1 MAISMDN
8 VSHIPVLLKESVDY
22 LVTKK
27 NGVYFEGTLG
37 FGGHTEEIVNRL
49 SVKGSVVSTDVDLNA
64 FNYCKEKFKG
74 EDRIKLYNFN
84 FSLIDV
90 IAKIESLE
98 FFDGILADLG
108 VSSFQLDNAAAGFSY
123 SVNSELDLRL
133 DKNLRKTAADFIN
146 YESVEKIANVIFE
159 YGEEKNSRKIAR
171 QITETRKV
179 KRIETTDELKKIIAS
194 VTNPKYLTKTL
205 SRVFQAL
212 RIYVNDELGALKAFL
227 NNSLPVLRKGGRLVV
242 ISYHSLEDRIVKDFF
257 KYESLSCICPPDSPI
272 CNCGKVRRLNV
283 ITKKPIVTSEL
294 EIRNNKRARSAKLR
308 VAERI

>member
-1 MAISMDN
+1 MTQI
-8 VSHIPVLLKESVDY
+8 HIPVLLKESTDF
-22 LVTKK
+22 LIT
-27 NGVYFEGTLG
+27 NRSGIYFEGTLG

-49 SVKGSVVSTDVDLNA
+49 TKKSTIVSTDVDVEA
-64 FNYCKEKFKG
+64 FKYCKEKFK
-74 EDRIKLYNFN
+74 DVNNVKLYNFN

-123 SVNSELDLRL
+123 STKTKLDLRL

-146 YESVEKIANVIFE
+146 SESEENIAKVIFE
-159 YGEEKNSRKIAR
+159 FGEERNSRKISRKIFEA
-171 QITETRKV
+171 RKV
-179 KRIETTDELKKIIAS
+179 KKIETTDELKVIISS

-212 RIYVNDELGALKAFL
+212 RIYINNELDTLKIFL
-227 NNSLPVLRKGGRLVV
+227 ENSMPLLKKEGRLVV
-242 ISYHSLEDRIVKDFF
+242 ISYHSLEDRIVKEFF
-257 KYESLSCICPPDSPI
+257 NNESRGCICPPDAPI
-272 CNCGKVRRLNV
+272 CTCGRVKRLK
-283 ITKKPIVTSEL
+283 ILTKKPVTPSES
-294 EIRNNKRARSAKLR
+294 EIKNNKRARSAKLR

>member
-1 MAISMDN
+1 MTQA
-8 VSHIPVLLKESVDY
+8 HIPVLLKESVDY
-22 LVTKK
+22 LVTK
-27 NGVYFEGTLG
+27 NDGVYFEGTLG
-37 FGGHTEEIVNRL
+37 FGGHTKEIVNRL

-146 YESVEKIANVIFE
+146 YESEEKIANIIFE

>member
-1 MAISMDN
+1 MIPT
-8 VSHIPVLLKESVDY
+8 HIPVLLNESIDY

-37 FGGHTEEIVNRL
+37 FGGHTDKIL
-49 SVKGSVVSTDVDLNA
+49 SMLSKKGSIVSTDVDQNA
-64 FNYCKEKFKG
+64 FNYCKNKFSD
-74 EDRIKLYNFN
+74 ENRIKLYNFN

-90 IAKIESLE
+90 IAKIDSIE

-123 SVNSELDLRL
+123 SINSELDLRL
-133 DKNLRKTAADFIN
+133 DKSLRKTAADFVN
-146 YESVEKIANVIFE
+146 YEPEQKIAEVIFE

-171 QITETRKV
+171 KISEARKIN
-179 KRIETTDELKKIIAS
+179 RIEKTDELKKIISS

-212 RIYVNDELGALKAFL
+212 RIYINDELDALKSFL
-227 NNSLPVLRKGGRLVV
+227 ENSLPVLKKGGRLVV
-242 ISYHSLEDRIVKDFF
+242 ISYHSLEDRIVKEFF
-257 KYESLSCICPPDSPI
+257 KYESLSCVCPVDAPV
-272 CNCGKVRRLNV
+272 CTCGKVKRLK
-283 ITKKPIVTSEL
+283 ILTRKPITPSEM
-294 EIRNNKRARSAKLR
+294 EIKNNKRARSAKLR

>member
-1 MAISMDN
+1 MTQA
-8 VSHIPVLLKESVDY
+8 HKPVLLKESIDY
-22 LVTKK
+22 LITKK
-27 NGVYFEGTLG
+27 DGVYFEGTLG
-37 FGGHTEEIVNRL
+37 FGGHTEEIFSSL
-49 SVKGSVVSTDVDLNA
+49 SKKGNVVSTDVDLNA

-123 SVNSELDLRL
+123 SINSELDLRL

-146 YESVEKIANVIFE
+146 QETEEKIANVIFE
-159 YGEEKNSRKIAR
+159 FGEEKNSRKIAR
-171 QITETRKV
+171 QISEARRI

-212 RIYVNDELGALKAFL
+212 RIYVNDELGALTAFL

-257 KYESLSCICPPDSPI
+257 KYESLSCVCPPDSPI
-272 CNCGKVRRLNV
+272 CTCGKVKRLNV
-283 ITKKPIVTSEL
+283 ITKKPIVPSEL

>member
-1 MAISMDN
+1 MTQA
-8 VSHIPVLLKESVDY
+8 HTPVLLKESVDY

-27 NGVYFEGTLG
+27 DGIYFEGTLG
-37 FGGHTEEIVNRL
+37 FGGHTEEIFNRL
-49 SVKGSVVSTDVDLNA
+49 SKKGSVVSTDVDLNA
-64 FNYCKEKFKG
+64 FNYCREKFKG
-74 EDRIKLYNFN
+74 EDRIKIYNFN

-123 SVNSELDLRL
+123 SINSMLDLRL
-133 DKNLRKTAADFIN
+133 DKSLRKTAADFIN
-146 YESVEKIANVIFE
+146 HESEEKIANVIFE

-171 QITETRKV
+171 QISEARKAR
-179 KRIETTDELKKIIAS
+179 RIEKTDELKKIISS

-212 RIYVNDELGALKAFL
+212 RIYVNDELGALKVFL
-227 NNSLPVLRKGGRLVV
+227 QNSVPVLRKGSRLVV

-257 KYESLSCICPPDSPI
+257 KYESLSCVCPPDSPI
-272 CNCGKVRRLNV
+272 CNCGKVKRLN
-283 ITKKPIVTSEL
+283 IISKKPITPSDL
-294 EIRNNKRARSAKLR
+294 ETIKNKRARSAKLR
-308 VAERI
+308 VAERV

>member
-1 MAISMDN
+1 MAQA
-8 VSHIPVLLKESVDY
+8 HIPVLLKESVDY

-27 NGVYFEGTLG
+27 DGVYFEGTLG
-37 FGGHTEEIVNRL
+37 FGGHTEEIINRL
-49 SVKGSVVSTDVDLNA
+49 SKKGNVVSTDVDLNA
-64 FNYCKEKFKG
+64 FNYCKGRFKG

-123 SVNSELDLRL
+123 SINSMLDLRL
-133 DKNLRKTAADFIN
+133 DKSLRKTAADLIN
-146 YESVEKIANVIFE
+146 YESEEKIANVIFE

-171 QITETRKV
+171 QISEARKV
-179 KRIETTDELKKIIAS
+179 KRIETTDELKKIISS

-205 SRVFQAL
+205 SRIFQAL
-212 RIYVNDELGALKAFL
+212 RIYVNDELGALKIFL
-227 NNSLPVLRKGGRLVV
+227 QNSVPVLGKGGRLVV

-257 KYESLSCICPPDSPI
+257 KYESLSCVCSPDSPI
-272 CNCGKVRRLNV
+272 CTCGKVKRLN
-283 ITKKPIVTSEL
+283 IISKKPITPSDL
-294 EIRNNKRARSAKLR
+294 EITNNKRARSAKLR
-308 VAERI
+308 VAERV